1 MGWLN
6 NIRSIFPTTSP
17 ATPFRY
23 SIEFGTL
30 LEYTS
35 VNNSQVM
42 KFNDIPKELQS
53 LFLEEYTKIE
63 EAEARKEAIDK
74 KLMLALQ
81 EFEELLAMCREKSSN
96 YAKTRARREELDKE
110 IGELRMEKLSINI
123 SNINSE
129 GRIYNAIEKAYK
141 ESTK

>member
-1 MGWLN
+1 
-6 NIRSIFPTTSP
+6 
-17 ATPFRY
+17 
-23 SIEFGTL
+23 
-30 LEYTS
+30 
-35 VNNSQVM
+35 M

-63 EAEARKEAIDK
+63 EAKARKEAIDK
-74 KLMLALQ
+74 KLMLALH

-129 GRIYNAIEKAYK
+129 GRIYNAIEKAYN